1 MKSRIFYWIPR
12 VLAVVSILFM
22 TMFSLDAFNG
32 NESFGMKMLGF
43 LMSNIPVLI
52 VTAILVVA
60 WKREFA
66 GGILFILSF
75 IAGTIFFH
83 SFTGNPGS
91 IVVIA
96 PFLIIGILF
105 IPVSYT
111 HLRAHETGRNLVCR
125 LLLEKKKK

>member
-32 NESFGMKMLGF
+32 NESFGMKMLG
-43 LMSNIPVLI
+43 LLIHNIPVLI
-52 VTAILVVA
+52 VTAILIVA
-60 WKREFA
+60 WKWEFA
-66 GGILFILSF
+66 GGILFIFSF

-105 IPVSYT
+105 ILHGFLYP
-111 HLRAHETGRNLVCR
+111 L
-125 LLLEKKKK
+125 KKK